1 MNYILE
7 YRPVGFG
14 PDPDTG
20 KENQGL
26 KGVFYIPAY
35 QRGYRWTRHEVS
47 KLLDDLAES
56 ATEQQKRYSLQPI
69 VVKREADDK
78 WEVIDGQQR
87 LTTLWLIY
95 NYMHKGGFKRSGAA
109 FSLHYETR
117 PGSQRYLETLDVQ
130 QATENIDYFHLR
142 AAHDAIDQ
150 WFHGRASNDH
160 AKDALVDQIHGYLSR
175 AVHVIWYEVPAHE
188 KPIPLFTRLN
198 QGRIP
203 LTDAELLKA
212 VLLTH
217 VAKNHKGREAEIAA
231 QWDGMERELQRPE
244 VWAFVAGNKQGDV
257 NYSTRISLLFDTL
270 AQSDAPTDGKPR
282 PYHTFDTLRTQADS
296 DGLVL
301 WKRVEALHA
310 QILGWLEEP
319 PWYNKI
325 GFLVFCGQSIG
336 IIQQQALNSS
346 KKALDGWLD
355 EQIRRVLK
363 VKTDTLPELSYEIHP
378 DRLQRALLLFNV
390 LICQGRF
397 PFEKHVGQ
405 AWTLEHIHAQNA
417 QDLTRADQWK
427 AWLQEHRKALEAI
440 LDTDDAASGL
450 LDEIGPAI
458 DAVEER
464 GFGERFRELAGR
476 IQKALSADDEGAD
489 HSISNLALLPHH
501 INAELSNAVFEVK
514 RQKVLDKDKRGDYI
528 PAATRNVF
536 LKYYT
541 RAGHQQ
547 AHFWSEADKQDYLQ
561 KIQTTLEPY
570 LQ

>member
-35 QRGYRWTRHEVS
+35 QRGYRWTQHEVS
-47 KLLDDLAES
+47 KLLDDLTES

-69 VVKREADDK
+69 VVKKRADDN

-87 LTTLWLIY
+87 LTTLWLIF

-109 FSLHYETR
+109 FSLQYETR
-117 PGSQRYLETLDVQ
+117 PGSQRYLETLDIQ
-130 QATENIDYFHLR
+130 QSTENIDYFHLR

-150 WFHGRASNDH
+150 WFQDKASNDH

-175 AVHVIWYEVPAHE
+175 SVHVIWYEVPAHE
-188 KPIPLFTRLN
+188 HPIPLFTRLN

-217 VAKNHKGREAEIAA
+217 VAKNHQGREAEVAA
-231 QWDGMERELQRPE
+231 QWDGMERDLQRPE
-244 VWAFVAGNKQGDV
+244 VWAFVAGNKSSDV
-257 NYSTRISLLFDTL
+257 SYSTRISLLFDTL
-270 AQSDAPTDGKPR
+270 AQSDAPTNGKPK
-282 PYHTFDTLRTQADS
+282 PYHTFDTLRTQAES
-296 DGLVL
+296 DGLAF

-325 GFLVFCGQSIG
+325 GFLVFCGKPIG
-336 IIQQQALNSS
+336 AIQQQALNSS
-346 KKALDGWLD
+346 KQALDGWLD
-355 EQIRRVLK
+355 EQIRHALK
-363 VKTDTLPELSYEIHP
+363 IKADTLPELSYETHP

-440 LDTDDAASGL
+440 QATDDAANGL
-450 LDEIGPAI
+450 LNEIGTAI
-458 DAVEER
+458 DAVEES

-489 HSISNLALLPHH
+489 HSIRNLALLPHNV
-501 INAELSNAVFEVK
+501 NAELSNAVFEVK

-547 AHFWSEADKQDYLQ
+547 AHFWSGADKQDYLQ